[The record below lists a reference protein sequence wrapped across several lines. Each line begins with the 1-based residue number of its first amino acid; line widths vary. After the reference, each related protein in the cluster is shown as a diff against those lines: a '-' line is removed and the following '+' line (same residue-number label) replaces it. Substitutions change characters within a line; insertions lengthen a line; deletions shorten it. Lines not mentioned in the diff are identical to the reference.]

1 MVTIDF
7 GETSDFSKKIS
18 WIYKQHHYWY
28 THSKWQFFK
37 ALEDIVNNKGLK
49 GGGGGDLHGRIFIKI
64 HTVFNTH
71 MLY

>member
-37 ALEDIVNNKGLK
+37 ALEYIVNNKGLK
-49 GGGGGDLHGRIFIKI
+49 AGARGGGGRFTRKNILKDSYCL
-64 HTVFNTH
+64 
-71 MLY
+71 